1 MMTQPIW
8 RMRNFRLMFA
18 ATSVTNLGD
27 GVMAVAVP
35 WLATL
40 LTPDPVLIGLVAG
53 ARTLPWFLL
62 SLPAG
67 VITDRF
73 DHRRLLVAADGLRIA
88 LTLALLTL
96 AVSASPG
103 TGPVLAMAAL
113 TFLLGSAEVL
123 RDNTAQTFVPSVVD
137 RSQLERA
144 NGTLWAGEQLAGQ
157 FIGPP
162 LAGVLIGVSVALPFG
177 VHAGLL
183 ATGVALIAAMA
194 LPRRVR
200 QGSPQ
205 SLLGAMREGLGW
217 LWRAVM
223 LRRLAWLLGGFNF
236 IGYGFEAVLVLYGQ
250 RVLGLGAV
258 GYGVR
263 LTVAACGALAA
274 TLIGPVIL
282 RRIRPTTAIVIGMGC
297 FAAVCGVLA
306 LGPPLGVVGLALA
319 VNGFSGMLWNI
330 AQVSY
335 RQRHIPAPLLGRVNS
350 AFRFVGTGPAAF
362 GAFAFGALIGWA
374 EPGGAVQAVLLP
386 YAVAAGIGAVLTV
399 YAAFRLRLEA

>member
-1 MMTQPIW
+1 MTTPSIW
-8 RMRNFRLMFA
+8 RLRNFRLMFA
-18 ATSVTNLGD
+18 STTVTNLGD

-40 LTPDPVLIGLVAG
+40 LTHDPVLIGLVAG

-67 VITDRF
+67 VVTDRF
-73 DHRRLLVAADGLRIA
+73 DHRRLLLAADSLRI
-88 LTLALLTL
+88 TLALALLVLALT
-96 AVSASPG
+96 ASPG
-103 TGPVLAMAAL
+103 TAPVLGMAAL
-113 TFLLGSAEVL
+113 SFLLGSAEVL
-123 RDNTAQTFVPSVVD
+123 RDNTAQTFVPTVVD

-144 NGTLWAGEQLAGQ
+144 NGSLWAGEQLAGQ

-162 LAGVLIGVSVALPFG
+162 LAGILIGVSVALPFG
-177 VHAGLL
+177 LHAGLL
-183 ATGVALIAAMA
+183 ATGVALILAIA

-200 QGSPQ
+200 QTNPLPLMQ
-205 SLLGAMREGLGW
+205 SLREGLGW

-236 IGYGFEAVLVLYGQ
+236 LGYGFEAVLVLYGQ

-258 GYGVR
+258 GFGAL
-263 LTVAACGALAA
+263 LTAQACGALAA
-274 TLIGPVIL
+274 TLIGPRVL
-282 RRIRPTTAIVIGMGC
+282 RGVSPTAAIVFGMGSFTATC
-297 FAAVCGVLA
+297 AVLA
-306 LGPPLGVVGLALA
+306 LQPPLWGVALALA
-319 VNGFSGMLWNI
+319 TNGFSGMLWNI

-386 YAVAAGIGAVLTV
+386 YAVAAAAGAALTV
-399 YAAFRLRLEA
+399 YAVFRLRLPN